1 MHIHIQT
8 HPDLA
13 RVTTGKE
20 TPDAREREVKA
31 FAHTW
36 VAPLRANISCGR
48 PLYLIENNIK

>member
-13 RVTTGKE
+13 RVTTGNE

-36 VAPLRANISCGR
+36 VAPLRANISWGR
-48 PLYLIENNIK
+48 PFHNSNN